1 MNVDP
6 RKMMGVDDTCKLKL
20 KDEAWRANS
29 AMLPVKD
36 QGPGELKNCRRSVRI
51 A

>member
-1 MNVDP
+1 MNVDSM
-6 RKMMGVDDTCKLKL
+6 KMLDVDGTCKLKL

-36 QGPGELKNCRRSVRI
+36 QGPDELKNCKRSISI